1 MSRDV
6 KRTISLYTRLFSL
19 PRARTM
25 LTIMAMASVVIGALS
40 EFLRSGGI
48 GGLTAVGI
56 GALRGLLV
64 VLPPAGLAMLLL
76 WLGAP
81 HQGILRRHRL
91 IGIMMSAS
99 ILLLIPWLLSTLL
112 GWILACIW
120 GPMGIWALQLF
131 PKRGFLLGTGFALA
145 IIYLTIMSITPS
157 SPPRGVLLS
166 LIFPTTSIAVFALT
180 EATIVTSASLT
191 LYLISYL
198 AIAAVFIGC
207 VHILLWIVGRP
218 LRRALNID
226 GMQLFRGFLAVW
238 MEGQADLIETCFR
251 RMGQRR
257 PLPLAVVSF
266 TVDGQP
272 SLIFVAAAVHPG
284 PFKDTGSS
292 ALPSAVAAWGREMG
306 ATACALHG
314 TATHDLNLVSRSEV
328 TRFIEDLRKAY
339 SQVKPVEGVSPFARA
354 KAGTIQAGCQLF
366 GDTAL
371 IVITRS
377 PHEMDDI
384 SLSVGRRIAQEVEKL
399 VPHCIVVD
407 AHNCIGELRES
418 VCSDSKLVPEMVKAS
433 VEATRLALS
442 RPRSRPRVGVATRR
456 MSQFTAA
463 QGMGPEGITAAVIE
477 AAGQRMAYIL
487 IDGNNMAIGL
497 RESLLQELVPHLV
510 DEAEILTTDTHQ
522 VAAITTRGEGYSP
535 IGLDIPHPPIIQAV
549 KELVTQSLKDLKP
562 AQASVTLSET
572 SPLHVMGEGTVDTL
586 TALIPPTARLAKR
599 TATAALGGA
608 LLISLLLLS
617 FA

>member
-19 PRARTM
+19 PRSRNMIT
-25 LTIMAMASVVIGALS
+25 LMAAAAAVIGAIT
-40 EFLRSGGI
+40 EFVGSGLTGGI
-48 GGLTAVGI
+48 PAAGI
-56 GALRGLLV
+56 GAVRGLLV
-64 VLPPAGLAMLLL
+64 VLPPAGLAMLLM

-91 IGIMMSAS
+91 IGIMLAAS
-99 ILLLIPWLLSTLL
+99 ILLLIPWLLATLL
-112 GWILACIW
+112 GWILACTL
-120 GPMGIWALQLF
+120 PSLGILALQMF
-131 PKRGFLLGTGFALA
+131 PRRGFLLGTGFALA
-145 IIYLTIMSITPS
+145 IIYLTLMSVTSS
-157 SPPRGVLLS
+157 SPPRGVFLS
-166 LIFPTTSIAVFALT
+166 LVFPTTSTILFGLT
-180 EATIVTSASLT
+180 EPTLTIIPGLT
-191 LYLISYL
+191 LYLALYL
-198 AIAAVFIGC
+198 AVAAVFIGC
-207 VHILLWIVGRP
+207 VQVLLWVVGRP

-238 MEGQADLIETCFR
+238 MEGQADLMESCFR
-251 RMGQRR
+251 KMGQRKS
-257 PLPLAVVSF
+257 LPLALVSF
-266 TVDGQP
+266 TMEGKP
-272 SLIFVAAAVHPG
+272 NLLFVVAAVHPG

-292 ALPSAVAAWGREMG
+292 ALPSAIAAWGREMK

-328 TRFIEDLRKAY
+328 NRLIEDLQETYSKAR
-339 SQVKPVEGVSPFARA
+339 PVEEVSPFARG

-384 SLSVGRRIAQEVEKL
+384 SLPVGLRITQEVEKL

-418 VCSDSKLVPEMVKAS
+418 VYSDSKLVPEMVEAS
-433 VEATRLALS
+433 VKATRLALS
-442 RPRSRPRVGVATRR
+442 LPRSSPRVGIATRK

-463 QGMGPEGITAAVIE
+463 QGMGPEGITAVIIE
-477 AAGQRMAYIL
+477 TPGQRMAYII
-487 IDGNNMAIGL
+487 IDGNNMTLGL
-497 RESLLQELVPHLV
+497 RERLIQELVPQLV

-522 VAAITTRGEGYSP
+522 VTAITTRGEGYSP
-535 IGLDIPHPPIIQAV
+535 IGLDIPHPPLIQSV
-549 KELVTQSLKDLKP
+549 KELVTQALEDLKP
-562 AQASVTLSET
+562 AQVSVALSQT

-599 TATAALGGA
+599 AATAAIGGA
-608 LLISLLLLS
+608 LLIALLLLTL
-617 FA
+617 A